1 MAAARNYR
9 RQLLMLY
16 QEDAGFGSEPG
27 KKPAGF
33 LKLEIKGGM
42 GLLTS
47 LVQNLR
53 DIKDEG
59 MVYKGFIGASEG
71 PVFVVTGTIPV
82 DGRGRGESAWR
93 FDPDNVGGT
102 GYDIDRFDVF
112 GVMALRPGDR
122 SLGIVLPLSGHIGK
136 PKRDWKEL
144 LRKSLAG
151 DADGTT
157 RENREPDKTPEK
169 DAPAAADAKAAER
182 PAGHPETA
190 EVVHKLKHED
200 MTAKPGTLESR
211 QAAEVLGESETS
223 PGLQQIGPEAL
234 KHSGLERII
243 EEALSLYPRVQPFEQ
258 PERDCRWWRI
268 NSYNYLFGVKYRRN
282 GGIGYYIYGIPGIYH
297 TQAQM
302 QMEAYGF
309 LGWRPLKG
317 EGRTPGDSGYWL
329 AYVDAKTGVLA
340 NPAELGG

>member
-16 QEDAGFGSEPG
+16 EEDAGFGKEPG

-33 LKLEIKGGM
+33 LKLEVKGGA

-53 DIKDEG
+53 DIKDQG

-71 PVFVVTGTIPV
+71 PTFIVTGTIPV
-82 DGRGRGESAWR
+82 DGRGRGESSWR

-102 GYDIDRFDVF
+102 GYDIDSFDVF
-112 GVMALRPGDR
+112 GVMALRPDDR
-122 SLGIVLPLSGHIGK
+122 APGIVLPLSGHTGK
-136 PKRDWKEL
+136 PRKDWKEL

-151 DADGTT
+151 GAAEKE
-157 RENREPDKTPEK
+157 REVPEAVKEPHGS
-169 DAPAAADAKAAER
+169 AAAAEEAVDAKQ

-190 EVVHKLKHED
+190 EAVHRHGPMD
-200 MTAKPGTLESR
+200 MAAKPGTLKPQQVPE
-211 QAAEVLGESETS
+211 ALAESEPD
-223 PGLQQIGPEAL
+223 PGLQQTGPEAA

-243 EEALSLYPRVQPFEQ
+243 EEALSFYPCVQPFEQ
-258 PERDCRWWRI
+258 PKQDCRWWRI
-268 NSYNYLFGVKYRRN
+268 NSYNYLFGVKYRPN

-297 TQAQM
+297 TQTQM

-309 LGWRPLKG
+309 FKWRPLKG
-317 EGRTPGDSGYWL
+317 EGHIPGGSGYWL
-329 AYVDAKTGVLA
+329 AYVDAKTGALA
-340 NPAELGG
+340 NPAE

>member
-16 QEDAGFGSEPG
+16 QEDAGFGKEPG
-27 KKPAGF
+27 IKPAGF
-33 LKLEIKGGM
+33 LKLEIKGGA
-42 GLLTS
+42 GLLSS

-71 PVFVVTGTIPV
+71 AVFIVTGTIPV

-102 GYDIDRFDVF
+102 GYNIDRFDLF
-112 GVMALRPGDR
+112 GVMALRPDGR
-122 SLGIVLPLSGHIGK
+122 SPGIFLPLSGHTGIPRKG
-136 PKRDWKEL
+136 WKEL
-144 LRKSLAG
+144 LCKSLSG
-151 DADGTT
+151 DTA
-157 RENREPDKTPEK
+157 EKVQKTPEAVK
-169 DAPAAADAKAAER
+169 EPKISAAEAEEAVDSKQ
-182 PAGHPETA
+182 PAGHREMA
-190 EVVHKLKHED
+190 EEVHKPKPKD
-200 MTAKPGTLESR
+200 MAAKPGTLKPK
-211 QAAEVLGESETS
+211 QAPEAPGEGEPG
-223 PGLQQIGPEAL
+223 PGLQQIGPEAA

-243 EEALSLYPRVQPFEQ
+243 EEALSFCPRVQPFEQ
-258 PERDCRWWRI
+258 PEQDCRWWRI
-268 NSYNYLFGVKYRRN
+268 NSYDYLFGVKYRRN

-309 LGWRPLKG
+309 SKWRPLKG
-317 EGRTPGDSGYWL
+317 EGRIPGDSGYWL
-329 AYVDAKTGVLA
+329 AYVDAKTGALA

>member
-16 QEDAGFGSEPG
+16 QEDAGFGKDPG

-33 LKLEIKGGM
+33 LKLELKGGA
-42 GLLTS
+42 GLLSS

-71 PVFVVTGTIPV
+71 PAFIVTGTIPV

-93 FDPDNVGGT
+93 FDADNVGGT
-102 GYDIDRFDVF
+102 GYDIDSFDVF
-112 GVMALRPGDR
+112 GVMALRPDDR
-122 SLGIVLPLSGHIGK
+122 APGIVLPLSGHTGK
-136 PKRDWKEL
+136 PRKDWKEL
-144 LRKSLAG
+144 LRKSLEG
-151 DADGTT
+151 DAA
-157 RENREPDKTPEK
+157 EKAQKTPETEK
-169 DAPAAADAKAAER
+169 KPQRSATAAEEAVDAKQ

-190 EVVHKLKHED
+190 EAVHIPVPKD
-200 MTAKPGTLESR
+200 MAAKPGTLKPK
-211 QAAEVLGESETS
+211 QAPEALGEGEPV
-223 PGLQQIGPEAL
+223 PGLQQTGPEAA

-243 EEALSLYPRVQPFEQ
+243 EEALSLYPCVQPFEQ
-258 PERDCRWWRI
+258 PEQDCRWWRI
-268 NSYNYLFGVKYRRN
+268 NSYDYLFGVKYRRN

-309 LGWRPLKG
+309 LKWRPLKG
-317 EGRTPGDSGYWL
+317 ESRIPGDCGYWL
-329 AYVDAKTGVLA
+329 AYVDAKTGALA

>member
-1 MAAARNYR
+1 MAASRNYR

-33 LKLEIKGGM
+33 LKLEIKGGA

-112 GVMALRPGDR
+112 GVMALRPDGR
-122 SLGIVLPLSGHIGK
+122 PLGIVLPLSGHIGK

-144 LRKSLAG
+144 LRKCLAG
-151 DADGTT
+151 DAA
-157 RENREPDKTPEK
+157 ENSQKTPEPVK
-169 DAPAAADAKAAER
+169 EAQENAAAAKKTVDAKQ

-200 MTAKPGTLESR
+200 MTAKPCTLESR

-223 PGLQQIGPEAL
+223 PGLQQIGPEAA